1 MEEGLDFMY
10 LVFMS
15 NLVMNGCLFYMVI
28 VFNILIINVFRK
40 ILFLLK
46 ILKILLLSFVVFD
59 FGVGL
64 MV

>member
-59 FGVGL
+59 FYNF
-64 MV
+64 